1 MTKTLKL
8 FEGYGIEIETMV
20 VDADTLDV
28 RPIVDD
34 LLKRDADTD
43 EYVGEVEDGAIAW
56 SNEFVAHVV
65 ELKTNGP
72 APDWTGL
79 EAEFRRSSKLLNDHL
94 QGMNA
99 LLLPTAMHP
108 WMNPVTETKFWPHD
122 YSPIYRAYHSMFD
135 ARRHGWANLQSVH
148 LNLPFDGEQ
157 EFARLMAAIRL
168 VLPLIPALAAS
179 SPVVEGR
186 DTGILDNRLH
196 FYRTNSERVAAMT
209 GEVIPEP
216 LFDIQGYRDGVFAAI
231 DRELVARGASEVLL
245 GNEWTNARGAIA
257 RFDRMAIEI
266 RLIDAQ
272 ECSAADLAVA
282 CAVSNLVR
290 GLVEERWCST
300 EAQRAVPSAPL
311 VAQLIDTI
319 QLGPGSKLSCPELS
333 TCFGVAGQGHE
344 TVGGLVR
351 AIVPSS
357 FDGPTELQPA
367 LQVILEDGVL
377 SQRILRALGPDFDRD
392 RLRGVYREVA
402 NCLTEG
408 QSYQP

>member
-1 MTKTLKL
+1 MSTVLRL

-20 VDADTLDV
+20 VDADSLDI

-34 LLKRDADTD
+34 LLKRGADTD
-43 EYVGEVEDGAIAW
+43 AYVGEVEDGAIAW

-79 EAEFRRSSKLLNDHL
+79 EHEFRRSSKLLNDYL
-94 QGMNA
+94 ATWNA
-99 LLLPTAMHP
+99 MLLPTAMHP

-148 LNLPFDGEQ
+148 LNLPFADEQ
-157 EFARLMAAIRL
+157 EFARLMGAIRL

-179 SPVVEGR
+179 SPIVEGR

-209 GEVIPEP
+209 GQVIPEP
-216 LFDIQGYRDGVFAAI
+216 IFDVKGYRDGVFAAI

-290 GLVEERWCST
+290 GLVEERWSS
-300 EAQRAVPSAPL
+300 AQSQRAVRSEPL
-311 VAQLIDTI
+311 IAQLVETI
-319 QLGPGSKLSCPELS
+319 RLGPESKLVCDELT
-333 TCFGVAGQGHE
+333 TCFDAAGKGHE
-344 TVGGLVR
+344 TVGDLLR
-351 AIVPSS
+351 AIVPPS
-357 FDGPTELQPA
+357 FDGPPELEPA
-367 LQVILEDGVL
+367 LEVILEDGVL
-377 SQRILRALGPDFDRD
+377 SQRILRALGTDFDRD
-392 RLRGVYREVA
+392 ALRGVYRELA
-402 NCLTEG
+402 DCLIEG
-408 QSYQP
+408 RSYRP

>member
-1 MTKTLKL
+1 
-8 FEGYGIEIETMV
+8 
-20 VDADTLDV
+20 
-28 RPIVDD
+28 
-34 LLKRDADTD
+34 
-43 EYVGEVEDGAIAW
+43 
-56 SNEFVAHVV
+56 
-65 ELKTNGP
+65 
-72 APDWTGL
+72 
-79 EAEFRRSSKLLNDHL
+79 
-94 QGMNA
+94 
-99 LLLPTAMHP
+99 
-108 WMNPVTETKFWPHD
+108 
-122 YSPIYRAYHSMFD
+122 
-135 ARRHGWANLQSVH
+135 
-148 LNLPFDGEQ
+148 
-157 EFARLMAAIRL
+157 
-168 VLPLIPALAAS
+168 
-179 SPVVEGR
+179 
-186 DTGILDNRLH
+186 
-196 FYRTNSERVAAMT
+196 
-209 GEVIPEP
+209 
-216 LFDIQGYRDGVFAAI
+216 
-231 DRELVARGASEVLL
+231 
-245 GNEWTNARGAIA
+245 
-257 RFDRMAIEI
+257 MAIEI